1 MRHSFKKLS
10 KSLVQT
16 FGYCAIKVLVQN
28 LCMIKYEEM
37 ILSILSKTEIK
48 STNEILEKLQKKANK
63 VINWHAFYR
72 VLMELQSENKIE
84 RLESKA
90 GFFWKKK

>member
-1 MRHSFKKLS
+1 
-10 KSLVQT
+10 
-16 FGYCAIKVLVQN
+16 
-28 LCMIKYEEM
+28 M

-48 STNEILEKLQKKANK
+48 STNEILEELQKRADK
-63 VINWHAFYR
+63 VINWHALYR
-72 VLMELQSENKIE
+72 VLMELHSENKIE